1 MRIINRDMRRDILY
15 KFFEGKASPK
25 EQRLIGQ
32 WLDESE
38 KHKEVLVRERMV
50 FDAMIVSGGITDR
63 QSVQSR
69 KKRTRVVFME
79 LLRVA
84 AVILVMFLVGGYI
97 YVRKMEEIR
106 LANNIVTVPVGQRVN
121 LQLPDGT
128 SVWLN
133 ASSEIIY
140 PAYFSGSTRE
150 IHLNGEAYF
159 EVEHNAS
166 KPFIVHTETFDIKV
180 LGTKFNVEAYKGMEG
195 FTTALMEGSVEV
207 TDRKNKDKSVRLY
220 PAQKVA
226 FRNGEL
232 CKSPIDNYDVY
243 RWREGLICF
252 KETRFADLMRQLE
265 KNYGVRILINNEAVK
280 EKVLVVSSV
289 LPTVSIM
296 LFVSCKKRVII
307 LSSGTRIKQLYVSI
321 KIRL

>member
-1 MRIINRDMRRDILY
+1 MRRDILY

-280 EKVLVVSSV
+280 EKVFSGKFRTTDGIDNALR
-289 LPTVSIM
+289 LLQKEGHYTFEWDENKTTVCIN
-296 LFVSCKKRVII
+296 
-307 LSSGTRIKQLYVSI
+307 
-321 KIRL
+321 

>member
-1 MRIINRDMRRDILY
+1 MRRDILY

-69 KKRTRVVFME
+69 KKRTRGVFME

-280 EKVLVVSSV
+280 EKVFSGKFRTTDGIDNALR
-289 LPTVSIM
+289 LLQKEGHYTFEWDENKTTVCIN
-296 LFVSCKKRVII
+296 
-307 LSSGTRIKQLYVSI
+307 
-321 KIRL
+321 

>member
-1 MRIINRDMRRDILY
+1 MRRDILY

-280 EKVLVVSSV
+280 EKVFSGKFRTTDGIDNALRLLQKEGHYTFEWDENKS
-289 LPTVSIM
+289 TVCIN
-296 LFVSCKKRVII
+296 
-307 LSSGTRIKQLYVSI
+307 
-321 KIRL
+321 

>member
-1 MRIINRDMRRDILY
+1 MRRDILY

-140 PAYFSGSTRE
+140 PAYFSGSNRE

-280 EKVLVVSSV
+280 EKVFSGKFRTTDGIDNALR
-289 LPTVSIM
+289 LLQKEGHYTFEWDENKTTVCIN
-296 LFVSCKKRVII
+296 
-307 LSSGTRIKQLYVSI
+307 
-321 KIRL
+321 

>member
-1 MRIINRDMRRDILY
+1 MRRDILY

-38 KHKEVLVRERMV
+38 KQKEVLVRERMV

-280 EKVLVVSSV
+280 EKVFSGKFRTTDGIDNALR
-289 LPTVSIM
+289 LLQKEGHYTFEWDENKTTVCIN
-296 LFVSCKKRVII
+296 
-307 LSSGTRIKQLYVSI
+307 
-321 KIRL
+321 

>member
-1 MRIINRDMRRDILY
+1 MRRDILY

-50 FDAMIVSGGITDR
+50 FDAIVSGGITDR

-280 EKVLVVSSV
+280 EKVFSGKFRTTDGIDNALR
-289 LPTVSIM
+289 LLQKEGHYTFEWDENKTTVCIN
-296 LFVSCKKRVII
+296 
-307 LSSGTRIKQLYVSI
+307 
-321 KIRL
+321 

>member
-1 MRIINRDMRRDILY
+1 MRRDILY

-232 CKSPIDNYDVY
+232 CKSPIDNYDV
-243 RWREGLICF
+243 
-252 KETRFADLMRQLE
+252 
-265 KNYGVRILINNEAVK
+265 
-280 EKVLVVSSV
+280 
-289 LPTVSIM
+289 
-296 LFVSCKKRVII
+296 
-307 LSSGTRIKQLYVSI
+307 
-321 KIRL
+321 

>member
-1 MRIINRDMRRDILY
+1 MRRDILY

-84 AVILVMFLVGGYI
+84 AVILVIFLVGGYI

-280 EKVLVVSSV
+280 EKVFSGKFRTTDGIDNALR
-289 LPTVSIM
+289 LLQKEGHYTFEWDENKTTVCIN
-296 LFVSCKKRVII
+296 
-307 LSSGTRIKQLYVSI
+307 
-321 KIRL
+321 

>member
-1 MRIINRDMRRDILY
+1 MLFR
-15 KFFEGKASPK
+15 S
-25 EQRLIGQ
+25 RLLGQ

-280 EKVLVVSSV
+280 EKVFSGKFRTTDGIDNALR
-289 LPTVSIM
+289 LLQKEGHYTFEWDENKTTVCIN
-296 LFVSCKKRVII
+296 
-307 LSSGTRIKQLYVSI
+307 
-321 KIRL
+321 

>member
-1 MRIINRDMRRDILY
+1 MRRDILY

-38 KHKEVLVRERMV
+38 KHKEVLVRERIV

-280 EKVLVVSSV
+280 EKVFSGKFRTTDGIDNALR
-289 LPTVSIM
+289 LLQKEGHYTFEWDENKTTVCIN
-296 LFVSCKKRVII
+296 
-307 LSSGTRIKQLYVSI
+307 
-321 KIRL
+321 

>member
-1 MRIINRDMRRDILY
+1 MRRDILY

-79 LLRVA
+79 LLCVA

-280 EKVLVVSSV
+280 EKVFSGKFRTTDGIDNALR
-289 LPTVSIM
+289 LLQKEGHYTFEWDENKTTVCIN
-296 LFVSCKKRVII
+296 
-307 LSSGTRIKQLYVSI
+307 
-321 KIRL
+321 

>member
-1 MRIINRDMRRDILY
+1 
-15 KFFEGKASPK
+15 
-25 EQRLIGQ
+25 
-32 WLDESE
+32 
-38 KHKEVLVRERMV
+38 MV

-280 EKVLVVSSV
+280 EKVFSGKFRTTDGIDNALR
-289 LPTVSIM
+289 L
-296 LFVSCKKRVII
+296 LQKRVII

>member
-1 MRIINRDMRRDILY
+1 MRRDILY
-15 KFFEGKASPK
+15 KFFDGKASPK

-280 EKVLVVSSV
+280 EKVFSGKFRTTDGIDNALR
-289 LPTVSIM
+289 LLQKEGHYTFEWDENKTTVCIN
-296 LFVSCKKRVII
+296 
-307 LSSGTRIKQLYVSI
+307 
-321 KIRL
+321 

>member
-1 MRIINRDMRRDILY
+1 MRRDILY

-38 KHKEVLVRERMV
+38 KHKEVLVGERMV

-280 EKVLVVSSV
+280 EKVFSGKFRTTDGIDNALR
-289 LPTVSIM
+289 LLQKEGHYTFEWDENKTTVCIN
-296 LFVSCKKRVII
+296 
-307 LSSGTRIKQLYVSI
+307 
-321 KIRL
+321 

>member
-1 MRIINRDMRRDILY
+1 MY
-15 KFFEGKASPK
+15 KR
-25 EQRLIGQ
+25 QGQ

-280 EKVLVVSSV
+280 EKVFSGKFRTTDGIDNALR
-289 LPTVSIM
+289 LLQKEGHYTFEWDENKTTVCIN
-296 LFVSCKKRVII
+296 
-307 LSSGTRIKQLYVSI
+307 
-321 KIRL
+321 

>member
-1 MRIINRDMRRDILY
+1 MRRDILY

-195 FTTALMEGSVEV
+195 FTTALMAGSVEV

-280 EKVLVVSSV
+280 EKVFSGKFRTTDGIDNALR
-289 LPTVSIM
+289 LLQKEGHYTFEWDENKTTVCIN
-296 LFVSCKKRVII
+296 
-307 LSSGTRIKQLYVSI
+307 
-321 KIRL
+321 

>member
-1 MRIINRDMRRDILY
+1 MIYYIS
-15 KFFEGKASPK
+15 FFEGKASPK

-280 EKVLVVSSV
+280 EKVFSGKFRTTDGIDNALR
-289 LPTVSIM
+289 LLQKEGHYTFEWDENKTTVCIN
-296 LFVSCKKRVII
+296 
-307 LSSGTRIKQLYVSI
+307 
-321 KIRL
+321 

>member
-1 MRIINRDMRRDILY
+1 MRRDILY
-15 KFFEGKASPK
+15 KFCEGKASPK

-280 EKVLVVSSV
+280 EKVFSGKFRTTDGIDNALR
-289 LPTVSIM
+289 LLQKEGHYTFEWDENKTTVCIN
-296 LFVSCKKRVII
+296 
-307 LSSGTRIKQLYVSI
+307 
-321 KIRL
+321 

>member
-1 MRIINRDMRRDILY
+1 MRRDILY

-207 TDRKNKDKSVRLY
+207 TDRKNKDRSVRLY

-280 EKVLVVSSV
+280 EKVFSGKFRTTDGIDNALR
-289 LPTVSIM
+289 LLQKEGHYTFEWDENKTTVCIN
-296 LFVSCKKRVII
+296 
-307 LSSGTRIKQLYVSI
+307 
-321 KIRL
+321 

>member
-1 MRIINRDMRRDILY
+1 MRRDILY

-38 KHKEVLVRERMV
+38 KHKEVRVRERMV

-280 EKVLVVSSV
+280 EKVFSGKFRTTDGIDNALR
-289 LPTVSIM
+289 LLQKEGHYTFEWDENKTTVCIN
-296 LFVSCKKRVII
+296 
-307 LSSGTRIKQLYVSI
+307 
-321 KIRL
+321 

>member
-1 MRIINRDMRRDILY
+1 MRRDILY

-25 EQRLIGQ
+25 EHRLIGQ

-50 FDAMIVSGGITDR
+50 FDAMIVSGEITDR

-79 LLRVA
+79 LLRIA

-252 KETRFADLMRQLE
+252 KEARFADLMRQLE

-280 EKVLVVSSV
+280 EKVFSGKFRTTDGIDNALR
-289 LPTVSIM
+289 LLQKEGHYTFEWDENKTTVCIN
-296 LFVSCKKRVII
+296 
-307 LSSGTRIKQLYVSI
+307 
-321 KIRL
+321 

>member
-1 MRIINRDMRRDILY
+1 MRRDILY

-252 KETRFADLMRQLE
+252 KETRFADLMQQLE

-280 EKVLVVSSV
+280 EKVFSGKFRTTDGIDNALR
-289 LPTVSIM
+289 LLQKEGHYTFEWDENKTTVCIN
-296 LFVSCKKRVII
+296 
-307 LSSGTRIKQLYVSI
+307 
-321 KIRL
+321 

>member
-1 MRIINRDMRRDILY
+1 MRRDILY

-63 QSVQSR
+63 QSGQSR

-280 EKVLVVSSV
+280 EKVFSGKFRTTDGIDNALR
-289 LPTVSIM
+289 LLQKEGHYTFEWDENKTTVCIN
-296 LFVSCKKRVII
+296 
-307 LSSGTRIKQLYVSI
+307 
-321 KIRL
+321 

>member
-1 MRIINRDMRRDILY
+1 MRRDILY

-280 EKVLVVSSV
+280 EKV
-289 LPTVSIM
+289 
-296 LFVSCKKRVII
+296 F
-307 LSSGTRIKQLYVSI
+307 SGKFRTTDGIDNALRLLQKEGHYTFEWDENKTLYVSI

>member
-1 MRIINRDMRRDILY
+1 MRRDILY

-50 FDAMIVSGGITDR
+50 FDAMIASGGITDR

-280 EKVLVVSSV
+280 EKVFSGKFRTTDGIDNALR
-289 LPTVSIM
+289 LLQKEGHYTFEWDENKTTVCIN
-296 LFVSCKKRVII
+296 
-307 LSSGTRIKQLYVSI
+307 
-321 KIRL
+321 

>member
-1 MRIINRDMRRDILY
+1 MRRDILY

-128 SVWLN
+128 SVWLY

-280 EKVLVVSSV
+280 EKVFSGKFRTTDGIDNALR
-289 LPTVSIM
+289 LLQKEGHYTFEWDENKTTVCIN
-296 LFVSCKKRVII
+296 
-307 LSSGTRIKQLYVSI
+307 
-321 KIRL
+321 

>member
-1 MRIINRDMRRDILY
+1 MRRDILY

-265 KNYGVRILINNEAVK
+265 KKYGVRILINNEAVK
-280 EKVLVVSSV
+280 EKVFSGKFRTTDGIDNALR
-289 LPTVSIM
+289 LLQKEGHYTFEWDENKTTVCIN
-296 LFVSCKKRVII
+296 
-307 LSSGTRIKQLYVSI
+307 
-321 KIRL
+321 

>member
-1 MRIINRDMRRDILY
+1 MRRDILY

-265 KNYGVRILINNEAVK
+265 KNYGGRILINNEAVK
-280 EKVLVVSSV
+280 EKVFSGKFRTTDGIDNALR
-289 LPTVSIM
+289 LLQKEGHYTFEWDENKTTVCIN
-296 LFVSCKKRVII
+296 
-307 LSSGTRIKQLYVSI
+307 
-321 KIRL
+321 

>member
-1 MRIINRDMRRDILY
+1 MRRDILY

-50 FDAMIVSGGITDR
+50 FDAMIVSGEITDR

-280 EKVLVVSSV
+280 EKVFCGKFRTTDGIDNALR
-289 LPTVSIM
+289 LLQKEGHYTFEWDENKTTVCIN
-296 LFVSCKKRVII
+296 
-307 LSSGTRIKQLYVSI
+307 
-321 KIRL
+321 

>member
-1 MRIINRDMRRDILY
+1 MRRDILY
-15 KFFEGKASPK
+15 KIFEGKASPK

-280 EKVLVVSSV
+280 EKVFSGKFRTTDGIDNALR
-289 LPTVSIM
+289 LLQKEGHYTFEWDENKTTVCIN
-296 LFVSCKKRVII
+296 
-307 LSSGTRIKQLYVSI
+307 
-321 KIRL
+321 

>member
-1 MRIINRDMRRDILY
+1 MRRDILY

>member
-1 MRIINRDMRRDILY
+1 MRRDILY

-207 TDRKNKDKSVRLY
+207 TDRKNKDKSGRLY

-280 EKVLVVSSV
+280 EKVFSGKFRTTDGIDNALR
-289 LPTVSIM
+289 LLQKEGHYTFEWDENKTTVCIN
-296 LFVSCKKRVII
+296 
-307 LSSGTRIKQLYVSI
+307 
-321 KIRL
+321 

>member
-1 MRIINRDMRRDILY
+1 MRRDILY

-159 EVEHNAS
+159 EVEHHAS

-280 EKVLVVSSV
+280 EKVFSGKFRTTDGIDNALR
-289 LPTVSIM
+289 LLQKEGHYTFEWDENKTTV
-296 LFVSCKKRVII
+296 C
-307 LSSGTRIKQLYVSI
+307 IK
-321 KIRL
+321 

>member
-1 MRIINRDMRRDILY
+1 MRRDILY

-38 KHKEVLVRERMV
+38 KHKEVLVQERMV
-50 FDAMIVSGGITDR
+50 FDAMIVSGEITDR

-79 LLRVA
+79 LLRIA

-252 KETRFADLMRQLE
+252 KEVRFADLMRQLE

-280 EKVLVVSSV
+280 EKVFSGKFRTTDGIDNALR
-289 LPTVSIM
+289 LLQKEGHYTFEWDENKTTVCIN
-296 LFVSCKKRVII
+296 
-307 LSSGTRIKQLYVSI
+307 
-321 KIRL
+321 

>member
-1 MRIINRDMRRDILY
+1 MRRDILY

-69 KKRTRVVFME
+69 KKRTRVIFME

-280 EKVLVVSSV
+280 EKVFSGKFRTTDGIDNALR
-289 LPTVSIM
+289 LLQKEGHYTFEWDENKTTVCIN
-296 LFVSCKKRVII
+296 
-307 LSSGTRIKQLYVSI
+307 
-321 KIRL
+321 

>member
-1 MRIINRDMRRDILY
+1 MRRDILY

-232 CKSPIDNYDVY
+232 CKSPIDNYNVY

-280 EKVLVVSSV
+280 EKVFSGKFRTTDGIDNALR
-289 LPTVSIM
+289 LLQKEGHYTFEWDENKTTVCIN
-296 LFVSCKKRVII
+296 
-307 LSSGTRIKQLYVSI
+307 
-321 KIRL
+321 

>member
-1 MRIINRDMRRDILY
+1 MRRDILY

-150 IHLNGEAYF
+150 IHLNGEAFF

-280 EKVLVVSSV
+280 EKVFSGKFRTTDGIDNALR
-289 LPTVSIM
+289 LLQKEGHYTFEWDENKTTVCIN
-296 LFVSCKKRVII
+296 
-307 LSSGTRIKQLYVSI
+307 
-321 KIRL
+321 

>member
-1 MRIINRDMRRDILY
+1 MRRDILY

-63 QSVQSR
+63 QSVRSR

-280 EKVLVVSSV
+280 EKVFSGKFRTTDGIDNALR
-289 LPTVSIM
+289 LLQKEGHYTFEWDENKTTVCIN
-296 LFVSCKKRVII
+296 
-307 LSSGTRIKQLYVSI
+307 
-321 KIRL
+321 

>member
-1 MRIINRDMRRDILY
+1 MRRDILY

-280 EKVLVVSSV
+280 EKVFSGKFRTTDGIDNALR
-289 LPTVSIM
+289 LLQKEGHYTFEWDENKTTVCINFKYM
-296 LFVSCKKRVII
+296 
-307 LSSGTRIKQLYVSI
+307 T
-321 KIRL
+321 KI